1 MEETSLKS
9 DVQDQMVMFI
19 LMDLVD
25 HDLLT
30 VREADLARRIYMKEM
45 KRKRQTD
52 YVKNIQEG
60 GK

>member
-30 VREADLARRIYMKEM
+30 VREADLARRIYLKEM
-45 KRKRQTD
+45 QRKRQAD
-52 YVKNIQEG
+52 YMKKIQES